1 MISPFLPDKLN
12 FSFYQFGVIRGLH
25 GMLGLPAVVRI
36 DFRLNLRNY
45 TFGIGRDYREC
56 LDFRSLLSA
65 EFLDFNRY

>member
-1 MISPFLPDKLN
+1 
-12 FSFYQFGVIRGLH
+12 
-25 GMLGLPAVVRI
+25 MLGLPAVVRI